1 MKFDLTFLSSFL
13 SIVLIDLVLSGDNA
27 VVIAMAVR
35 SLPKRQ
41 RVLGITFGA
50 GAAVVLRIVLTFF
63 AAKLLSI
70 PYLKAI
76 GGLLIGWIAV
86 KLFLESAP
94 DEKVREA
101 SSLMHA
107 IRMICVADFIM
118 STDNVLGV
126 AGASKG
132 NLFLLLFGLG
142 LSIPIVVGTST
153 LISMLMDKFPAIVY
167 IGAAVLGK
175 VAGEMVMTDPIVVRT
190 FHPAVWMEYAV
201 QAVCAIGVIVTGKL
215 LLRRSGQRVRALETA
230 TGNVGDETS

>member
-1 MKFDLTFLSSFL
+1 MKFDLVFLSSLL

-27 VVIAMAVR
+27 VVIALAVR

-41 RVLGITFGA
+41 RRWGIIFGS
-50 GAAVVLRIVLTFF
+50 GAAVALRIVLTFF
-63 AAKLLSI
+63 AARLLLV

-86 KLFLESAP
+86 KLFLEGAV
-94 DEKVREA
+94 DERVREA

-107 IRMICVADFIM
+107 VRMICVADFVM

-132 NLFLLLFGLG
+132 NVFLLLFGLG

-153 LISMLMDKFPAIVY
+153 LLSVLMDRFPVIVY
-167 IGAAVLGK
+167 IGSAVLGK
-175 VAGEMVMTDPIVVRT
+175 VAGEMIMTDPIVVKA
-190 FHPAVWMEYAV
+190 FHPAEWVDYVV
-201 QAVCAIGVIVTGKL
+201 QAVCAVGVIVTGKL
-215 LLRRSGQRVRALETA
+215 WLRWRSGKAAQEP
-230 TGNVGDETS
+230 